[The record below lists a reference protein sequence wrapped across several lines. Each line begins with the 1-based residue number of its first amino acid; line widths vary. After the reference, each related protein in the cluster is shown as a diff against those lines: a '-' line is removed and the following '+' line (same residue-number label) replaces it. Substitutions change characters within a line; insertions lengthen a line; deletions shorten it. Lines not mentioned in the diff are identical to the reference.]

1 MLSGLE
7 TGWQGKGLGEV
18 GKGERERR
26 RNSDTDA
33 RQAQA
38 SAPRSSQA
46 SEAGLGTGAGLHGV
60 WREEGRE
67 LTSVRFRERSRW
79 LPTRGTG
86 GQGRAWEQ
94 WRGDPRGEIGRK

>member
-1 MLSGLE
+1 MKQAGRARVWGKLARKNGRGGETVTQTPGGL
-7 TGWQGKGLGEV
+7 
-18 GKGERERR
+18 RPRP
-26 RNSDTDA
+26 
-33 RQAQA
+33 
-38 SAPRSSQA
+38 PRSSQA
-46 SEAGLGTGAGLHGV
+46 SEAGLGPGAGLHGV